1 MPRRGRSPPS
11 DARHREPEGRAEP
24 TEDTTEG
31 VLTGFSIIGAVIAV
45 GYLIA
50 RFRVVPPEGRAVLSR
65 IAFFVT
71 TPALL
76 FTVLAEADVSVL
88 FSSFLLVSLITVAI
102 TALLYLL
109 ASRLFFRR
117 PVPETVIGIASSAYV
132 NANNIGLPVAIYVL
146 GDPQWVAPTLLMQL
160 LLLAPAILT
169 VLDASTSG
177 RTSIGAVLTQP
188 LRNPMLIASGLG
200 LVVAATGVRLPPPV
214 LEPLEIIGNA
224 SIPLVLMAFGMSL
237 RGQRPLEPGPARIE
251 VVVASTLKSL
261 VMPATAWL
269 LGRFVFQLDA
279 EHLFAV
285 TVTAALPTAQNI
297 FTFASRYERGLA
309 VARDTA
315 LVSTVAA
322 VPVLIVVSLLLG

>member
-1 MPRRGRSPPS
+1 M
-11 DARHREPEGRAEP
+11 D
-24 TEDTTEG
+24 G
-31 VLTGFSIIGAVIAV
+31 VLTGFAIIGTVIAV

-50 RFRVVPPEGRAVLSR
+50 RFGLVPPEGRAVLTR

-76 FTVLAEADVSVL
+76 FTVLARADVSVL

-102 TALLYLL
+102 VAVLYLV

-117 PVPETVIGIASSAYV
+117 PVPETVIGTAASSYV

-146 GDPQWVAPTLLMQL
+146 GDPQWVAPTLLLQL
-160 LLLAPAILT
+160 LLLAPTILT
-169 VLDASTSG
+169 VLDVSTSG
-177 RTSIGAVLTQP
+177 RASVTGILTQP
-188 LRNPMLIASGLG
+188 LRNPMIIASALG
-200 LVVAATGVRLPPPV
+200 LVVSVTGVQLPAPL
-214 LEPLEIIGNA
+214 LEPFSIIGNA

-237 RGQRPLEPGPARIE
+237 RGQRPLEPGPGRIE
-251 VVVASTLKSL
+251 VAVASLLKTL
-261 VMPATAWL
+261 VMPATAYL
-269 LGRFVFQLDA
+269 LGRFAFALDA

-297 FTFASRYERGLA
+297 FNFASRYDRGVA

-315 LVSTVAA
+315 LVTTVTA
-322 VPVLIVVSLLLG
+322 VPVLIAVSLLLG

>member
-1 MPRRGRSPPS
+1 M
-11 DARHREPEGRAEP
+11 
-24 TEDTTEG
+24 EG
-31 VLTGFSIIGAVIAV
+31 VLTGFAIIGTVIAV

-50 RFRVVPPEGRAVLSR
+50 RFGLVPPEGRAVLTR

-76 FTVLAEADVSVL
+76 FTVLARADVSVL

-102 TALLYLL
+102 VAVLYLV

-117 PVPETVIGIASSAYV
+117 PVPETVIGTAASSYV

-146 GDPQWVAPTLLMQL
+146 GDPQWVAPTLLLQL
-160 LLLAPAILT
+160 LLLAPTILT
-169 VLDASTSG
+169 VLDVSTSG
-177 RTSIGAVLTQP
+177 RASVTGILTQP
-188 LRNPMLIASGLG
+188 LRNPMIIASALG
-200 LVVAATGVRLPPPV
+200 LVVSVTGVQLPAPL
-214 LEPLEIIGNA
+214 LEPFSIIGNA

-237 RGQRPLEPGPARIE
+237 RGQRPLEPGPGRIE
-251 VVVASTLKSL
+251 VAVASLLKTL
-261 VMPATAWL
+261 VMPATAYL
-269 LGRFVFQLDA
+269 LGRFAFALDA

-297 FTFASRYERGLA
+297 FNFASRYNRGVA

-315 LVSTVAA
+315 LVTTVTA
-322 VPVLIVVSLLLG
+322 VPVLIAVSLLLG

>member
-1 MPRRGRSPPS
+1 M
-11 DARHREPEGRAEP
+11 
-24 TEDTTEG
+24 EG
-31 VLTGFSIIGAVIAV
+31 VLTGFAIIGTVIAV

-50 RFRVVPPEGRAVLSR
+50 RFGLVPPEGRAVLTR

-76 FTVLAEADVSVL
+76 FTVLARADVTVL

-102 TALLYLL
+102 VAVLYLV

-117 PVPETVIGIASSAYV
+117 PVPETVIGTAASSYV

-146 GDPQWVAPTLLMQL
+146 GDPQWVAPTLLLQL
-160 LLLAPAILT
+160 LLLAPTILT
-169 VLDASTSG
+169 VLDVSTSG
-177 RTSIGAVLTQP
+177 RASVTGILTQP
-188 LRNPMLIASGLG
+188 LRNPMIIASALG
-200 LVVAATGVRLPPPV
+200 LVVSVTGVQLPAPL
-214 LEPLEIIGNA
+214 LEPFSIIGNA

-237 RGQRPLEPGPARIE
+237 RGQRPLEPGPGRIE
-251 VVVASTLKSL
+251 VAVASLLKML
-261 VMPATAWL
+261 VMPATAYL
-269 LGRFVFQLDA
+269 LGRFAFALDA

-297 FTFASRYERGLA
+297 FNFASRYDRGVA

-315 LVSTVAA
+315 LVTTVMA
-322 VPVLIVVSLLLG
+322 VPVLIAVSLLLG

>member
-1 MPRRGRSPPS
+1 M
-11 DARHREPEGRAEP
+11 
-24 TEDTTEG
+24 EG
-31 VLTGFSIIGAVIAV
+31 VLTGFAIIGTVIAV

-50 RFRVVPPEGRAVLSR
+50 RFGLVPPEGRAVLTR

-76 FTVLAEADVSVL
+76 FTVLARADVSVL

-102 TALLYLL
+102 VAVLYLV

-117 PVPETVIGIASSAYV
+117 PVPETVIGTAASSYV

-146 GDPQWVAPTLLMQL
+146 GDPQWVAPTLLLQL
-160 LLLAPAILT
+160 LLLAPTILT
-169 VLDASTSG
+169 VLDVSTSG
-177 RTSIGAVLTQP
+177 RASVTGILTQP
-188 LRNPMLIASGLG
+188 LRNPMIIASALG
-200 LVVAATGVRLPPPV
+200 LVVSVTGVQLPAPL
-214 LEPLEIIGNA
+214 LEPFSIIGNA

-237 RGQRPLEPGPARIE
+237 RGQRPLEPGPGRIE
-251 VVVASTLKSL
+251 VAVASLLKTL
-261 VMPATAWL
+261 VMPATAYL
-269 LGRFVFQLDA
+269 LGRFAFALDA

-297 FTFASRYERGLA
+297 FNFASRYDRGVA

-315 LVSTVAA
+315 LVTTVTA
-322 VPVLIVVSLLLG
+322 VPVLIAVSLLLG

>member
-1 MPRRGRSPPS
+1 
-11 DARHREPEGRAEP
+11 
-24 TEDTTEG
+24 
-31 VLTGFSIIGAVIAV
+31 VLTGFAIIGTVIAV

-50 RFRVVPPEGRAVLSR
+50 RFGLVPPEGRAVLTR

-76 FTVLAEADVSVL
+76 FTVLARADVTVL

-102 TALLYLL
+102 VAVLYLL

-117 PVPETVIGIASSAYV
+117 PVPETVIGTAASSYV

-146 GDPQWVAPTLLMQL
+146 GDPQWVAPTLLLQL
-160 LLLAPAILT
+160 LLLAPTILT
-169 VLDASTSG
+169 VLDVSTSG
-177 RTSIGAVLTQP
+177 RASVTGILTQP
-188 LRNPMLIASGLG
+188 LRNPMIIASALG
-200 LVVAATGVRLPPPV
+200 LVVSVTGVQLPAPL
-214 LEPLEIIGNA
+214 LEPFSIIGNA

-237 RGQRPLEPGPARIE
+237 RGQRPLEPGPGRIE
-251 VVVASTLKSL
+251 VAVASLLKTL
-261 VMPATAWL
+261 VMPATAYL
-269 LGRFVFQLDA
+269 LGRFAFALDA

-297 FTFASRYERGLA
+297 FNFASRYDRGVA

-315 LVSTVAA
+315 LVTTVTA
-322 VPVLIVVSLLLG
+322 VPVLIAVSLLLG

>member
-1 MPRRGRSPPS
+1 
-11 DARHREPEGRAEP
+11 
-24 TEDTTEG
+24 
-31 VLTGFSIIGAVIAV
+31 VLTGFAIIGVVIAV

-50 RFRVVPPEGRAVLSR
+50 RFGLVPPEGRAVLSR

-76 FTVLAEADVSVL
+76 FTVLSRADVTVL
-88 FSSFLLVSLITVAI
+88 FSSFLLVSLSTVLIVA
-102 TALLYLL
+102 AVYVL

-117 PVPETVIGIASSAYV
+117 PLPETVIGTASSAYV

-146 GDPQWVAPTLLMQL
+146 GDPQWVAPTLLLQL
-160 LLLAPAILT
+160 LLLAPTILT
-169 VLDASTSG
+169 VLDISTSG
-177 RTSIGAVLTQP
+177 RTSVGAILTQP
-188 LRNPMLIASGLG
+188 LRNPMIIASALG
-200 LVVAATGVRLPPPV
+200 LLVAVTGLEVPAPV
-214 LEPLEIIGNA
+214 LEPFSIIGNA

-237 RGQRPLEPGPARIE
+237 RGQRPLEAGPARVE

-261 VMPATAWL
+261 VMPAIAWT

-297 FTFASRYERGLA
+297 FNFASRYDRGVA

-315 LVSTVAA
+315 LVSTVTA
-322 VPVLIVVSLLLG
+322 VPVLIAVSLLLG

>member
-1 MPRRGRSPPS
+1 MPASRAL
-11 DARHREPEGRAEP
+11 ARA

-31 VLTGFSIIGAVIAV
+31 VLTGFAIIGVVIAV

-50 RFRVVPPEGRAVLSR
+50 RFGLVPPEGRAVLSR

-76 FTVLAEADVSVL
+76 FTVLTRADVTVL
-88 FSSFLLVSLITVAI
+88 FSSFLLVSLSTVLIVA
-102 TALLYLL
+102 AVYVL

-117 PVPETVIGIASSAYV
+117 PLPETVIGTASSAYV

-146 GDPQWVAPTLLMQL
+146 GDPQWVAPTLLLQL
-160 LLLAPAILT
+160 LLLAPTILT
-169 VLDASTSG
+169 VLDISTSG
-177 RTSIGAVLTQP
+177 RTSVGAILTQP
-188 LRNPMLIASGLG
+188 LRNPMIIASALG
-200 LVVAATGVRLPPPV
+200 LLVAVTGVQVPAPV
-214 LEPLEIIGNA
+214 LEPFSIIGNA

-237 RGQRPLEPGPARIE
+237 RGQRPLEAGPARVE

-261 VMPATAWL
+261 VMPAVAWT

-297 FTFASRYERGLA
+297 FNFASRYDRGVA

-315 LVSTVAA
+315 LVSTVTA
-322 VPVLIVVSLLLG
+322 VPVLIAVSLLLG

>member
-1 MPRRGRSPPS
+1 MPASTAL
-11 DARHREPEGRAEP
+11 ARA

-31 VLTGFSIIGAVIAV
+31 VLTGFAIIGVVIAV

-50 RFRVVPPEGRAVLSR
+50 RFGLVPPEGRAVLSR

-76 FTVLAEADVSVL
+76 FTVLSRADVTVL
-88 FSSFLLVSLITVAI
+88 FSSFLLVSLSTVLIVA
-102 TALLYLL
+102 AVYVL

-117 PVPETVIGIASSAYV
+117 QLPETVIGTASSAYV

-146 GDPQWVAPTLLMQL
+146 GDPQWVAPTLLLQL
-160 LLLAPAILT
+160 LLLAPTILT
-169 VLDASTSG
+169 VLDISTSG
-177 RTSIGAVLTQP
+177 RTSVGAILTQP
-188 LRNPMLIASGLG
+188 LRNPMIIASALG
-200 LVVAATGVRLPPPV
+200 LLVAVTGLDVPAPV
-214 LEPLEIIGNA
+214 LEPFSIIGNA

-237 RGQRPLEPGPARIE
+237 RGQRPLEAGPARVE

-261 VMPATAWL
+261 VMPAVAWT

-297 FTFASRYERGLA
+297 FNFASRYDRGVA

-322 VPVLIVVSLLLG
+322 VPVLIAVSLLLG

>member
-1 MPRRGRSPPS
+1 V
-11 DARHREPEGRAEP
+11 
-24 TEDTTEG
+24 EG
-31 VLTGFSIIGAVIAV
+31 VLTGFAIIGVVIAV

-50 RFRVVPPEGRAVLSR
+50 RFGLVPPEGRAVLSR

-76 FTVLAEADVSVL
+76 FTVLSKADVTVL
-88 FSSFLLVSLITVAI
+88 FSSFLLVSLCTV
-102 TALLYLL
+102 LLVATVYVV

-117 PVPETVIGIASSAYV
+117 PLPETVIGTASSSYV

-146 GDPQWVAPTLLMQL
+146 GDPQWVAPTLLLQL
-160 LLLAPAILT
+160 LLLAPTILT
-169 VLDASTSG
+169 VLDISTSG
-177 RTSIGAVLTQP
+177 NTSVRAILTQP
-188 LRNPMLIASGLG
+188 LRNPMIIASGLG
-200 LVVAATGVRLPPPV
+200 LLVAVTGVEVPTPV
-214 LEPLEIIGNA
+214 LEPFSIIGNA

-237 RGQRPLEPGPARIE
+237 RGQRPLEAGPARVE

-261 VMPATAWL
+261 VMPAVAWS
-269 LGRFVFQLDA
+269 LGRFVFALDA

-297 FTFASRYERGLA
+297 FNFASRYDRGVA

-322 VPVLIVVSLLLG
+322 VPVLIAVSLLLG

>member
-1 MPRRGRSPPS
+1 M
-11 DARHREPEGRAEP
+11 
-24 TEDTTEG
+24 EG
-31 VLTGFSIIGAVIAV
+31 VLTGFAIIGTVIAV

-50 RFRVVPPEGRAVLSR
+50 RFGLVPPEGRAVLTR

-76 FTVLAEADVSVL
+76 FTVLARAYVSVL

-102 TALLYLL
+102 VAVLYLL

-117 PVPETVIGIASSAYV
+117 PVPETVIGTAASSYV

-146 GDPQWVAPTLLMQL
+146 GDPQWVAPTLLLQL
-160 LLLAPAILT
+160 LLLAPTILT
-169 VLDASTSG
+169 VLDVSTSG
-177 RTSIGAVLTQP
+177 RASVASILTQP
-188 LRNPMLIASGLG
+188 LRNPMIIASALG
-200 LVVAATGVRLPPPV
+200 LVVSVTGVQLPAPL
-214 LEPLEIIGNA
+214 LEPFSIIGNA

-237 RGQRPLEPGPARIE
+237 RGQRPLEPGPGRIE
-251 VVVASTLKSL
+251 VAVASLLKTL
-261 VMPATAWL
+261 VMPATAYL
-269 LGRFVFQLDA
+269 LGRFAFALDA

-297 FTFASRYERGLA
+297 FNFASRYDRGVA

-315 LVSTVAA
+315 LVTTVTA
-322 VPVLIVVSLLLG
+322 VPVLIAVSLLLG

>member
-1 MPRRGRSPPS
+1 M
-11 DARHREPEGRAEP
+11 
-24 TEDTTEG
+24 EG
-31 VLTGFSIIGAVIAV
+31 VLTGFAIIGTVIAV

-50 RFRVVPPEGRAVLSR
+50 RFGLVPPEGRAVLTR

-76 FTVLAEADVSVL
+76 FTVLARADVTVL

-102 TALLYLL
+102 VAVLYLV

-117 PVPETVIGIASSAYV
+117 PVPETVIGTAASSYV

-146 GDPQWVAPTLLMQL
+146 GDPQWVAPTLLLQL
-160 LLLAPAILT
+160 LLLAPTILT
-169 VLDASTSG
+169 VLDVSTSG
-177 RTSIGAVLTQP
+177 RASVTGILTQP
-188 LRNPMLIASGLG
+188 LRNPMIIASALG
-200 LVVAATGVRLPPPV
+200 LVVSVTGVQLPAPL
-214 LEPLEIIGNA
+214 LEPFSIIGNA

-237 RGQRPLEPGPARIE
+237 RGQRPLEPGPGRIE
-251 VVVASTLKSL
+251 VAVASLLKTL
-261 VMPATAWL
+261 VMPATAYL
-269 LGRFVFQLDA
+269 LGRFAFALDA

-297 FTFASRYERGLA
+297 FNFASRYDRGVA

-315 LVSTVAA
+315 LVTTVTA
-322 VPVLIVVSLLLG
+322 VPVLIAVSLLLG